1 MSEPSQVAVVTGGAR
16 GIGAAIARRV
26 VAGGGCVVLGDLAA
40 EDGELL
46 ARELGPA
53 ARFVPADATSES
65 DTVALFEAASGFGVV
80 DAVYANAGAV
90 GVTGRLE
97 ATELSEARATM
108 DLLFTSVFL
117 AFKHGAALMRPHG
130 RGALVATA
138 SVASVRGGL
147 GPHLY
152 TAAKHAVKGLVESL
166 AVEIAPDGLTVNAVA
181 PGGTVSSLSAGLV
194 GDGPGDVERAYEQ
207 LASRSSSGVPTT
219 SEDVAEAAYFL
230 SGARRIN
237 GATLVVDGGDA
248 VPGSAGR
255 SYYGQGVSGHS

>member
-1 MSEPSQVAVVTGGAR
+1 MPEPAQVAVVTGGAR

-26 VAGGGCVVLGDLAA
+26 VTGGGCVVIGDLATQ
-40 EDGELL
+40 DGEQL
-46 ARELGPA
+46 ARELGAA
-53 ARFVPADATSES
+53 ARFLCADATSER
-65 DTVALFEAASGFGVV
+65 DTVALFEAAAGFGDV

-97 ATELSEARATM
+97 GTELADARATM

-117 AFKHGAALMRPHG
+117 TFKHGVARMRPQG

-152 TAAKHAVKGLVESL
+152 TAAKHAVKGLVESV
-166 AVEIAPDGLTVNAVA
+166 AVEVAPYGLTVNAVA
-181 PGGTVSSLSAGLV
+181 PGGTVSSLSAELV
-194 GDGPGDVERAYEQ
+194 GAGPDDVARAYEQ
-207 LASRSSSGVPTT
+207 LASRSSSGRPTT

-237 GATLVVDGGDA
+237 GSTLVVDGGDTA
-248 VPGSAGR
+248 LGSAGR
-255 SYYGQGVSGHS
+255 SYYG

>member
-1 MSEPSQVAVVTGGAR
+1 MVTGGAR

-26 VAGGGCVVLGDLAA
+26 VAAGGHVVLGDLAV
-40 EDGELL
+40 EQGESL

-53 ARFVPADATSES
+53 ACFVAADATSEA
-65 DTVALFEAASGFGVV
+65 DTMTLFDAASSYGAV

-90 GVTGRLE
+90 GVTGLLE
-97 ATELSEARATM
+97 GTAVDDARATM
-108 DLLFTSVFL
+108 DRLFTSVFL
-117 AFKHGAALMRPHG
+117 AFKHGVAHMRPQG

-152 TAAKHAVKGLVESL
+152 TAAKHAVKGLVESV
-166 AVEIAPDGLTVNAVA
+166 AVEIAPYGLTANAVA
-181 PGGTVSSLSAGLV
+181 PGATVSSLSAGLV
-194 GDGPGDVERAYEQ
+194 GTGPADVERAYEQ

-230 SGARRIN
+230 SRAHRVN
-237 GATLVVDGGDA
+237 GATVVIDGGDA

-255 SYYGQGVSGHS
+255 AYYGGVPHPAS